1 MIAAKLFG
9 ALNPKQ
15 MLAILAG
22 ALMVAAVLSF
32 GSYFV
37 PEKLLTGRKGPVSFI
52 PHDYREWFIG
62 RRGLIGPA
70 ATGGFILVV
79 AGWGA
84 AEVMARAWQ
93 KARNRELANNA
104 ILLRVAPRVDEQSK
118 WEAAADLWR
127 AIHSTL
133 ARPDKEVW
141 LGSGLH
147 MSLEM
152 VQLAGERLNF
162 YLWAPRSVAETL
174 VRQLRAVYAGLEIEA
189 QLKSGDDG
197 APTGEIEDY
206 LDLAGEEANWLW
218 TDLGL
223 AAETWRPLRTSFAGD
238 PLVSLLSALEGLT
251 ADNTLAAAHFV
262 IRPVLEGWQRGGQ
275 AYIRKLRGDD
285 LKQGQ
290 QKPRL
295 SGRERDLIKQ
305 IEVKG
310 QARGFDLCLRLVVAG
325 QSDGGGDPSASL
337 RAGPSTSLRASL
349 NRLIRVFDQFA
360 AENSLAVRKSGT
372 QAELYRIKQRFFP
385 AGWKKSV
392 VGEQELAALVHLP
405 NRDVSGVSVN
415 RARAR
420 VERPSPISFVG
431 PAEKRVVLGR
441 FVDVPTFGNGFQYL
455 DYPLHGLRRA
465 ILKVADEPDG
475 SPADDWVPSQE
486 DLDVGIPL
494 LDGRRHFHVIGP
506 TGVGK
511 STMLLRMIWQYL
523 VEFPE
528 AAVWLQEPHQD
539 LTHKVVKRIPLWR
552 EKDVIWLDVMDPFRV
567 LGINP
572 LEAPPEADLGQVVA
586 DVMGIIKK
594 VMGASWDTAVQMQ
607 EILENGLLAVL
618 NGEPQPTMAHLFK
631 LLSDTDYRF
640 DLTARL
646 NDPIAAPYWQSLE
659 MKKERELD
667 TMLSVPRRRV
677 NAFLRNPIVRRIIA
691 QGTSTVDFRQAID
704 SGKVILVQLDG
715 RMGEQNRTFIG
726 AMMMYKLFST
736 IMSRMDIP
744 EEQRRQVAICVDEF
758 QTFVGQ
764 SGKEFADILEQAR
777 KMGASLTLAHQHLGQ
792 LAEGDLV
799 RSVANNTGTKV
810 VFRAEASDAP
820 TFLKWLPELKAV
832 EDLTTLANYRCYVR
846 PLVKGSPQPVCT
858 LYTYADPPIP
868 DPEAELTQERR
879 GEPDP
884 LPPHP
889 GRESLAEL
897 ERARGLSSD
906 EERKAYLKRLPEAGW
921 QSYLAARRY
930 YDAVRRN
937 QLIEQ
942 PEQVPDKLERVRTLV
957 RLGYGTPHY
966 ETEALVEKIIGN

>member
-9 ALNPKQ
+9 SLNPKQ
-15 MLAILAG
+15 VLAILAG
-22 ALMVAAVLSF
+22 TLLVAAALSF
-32 GSYFV
+32 GSYFM
-37 PEKLLTGRKGPVSFI
+37 PEKMLTGRTGPVSFI
-52 PHDYREWFIG
+52 PRDYREWFMG
-62 RRGLIGPA
+62 QRGLIGPA
-70 ATGGFILVV
+70 AAASFILLV

-84 AEVMARAWQ
+84 AEMMARAWQ

-104 ILLRVAPRVDEQSK
+104 VLLRIAPRVDDPGK

-127 AIHSTL
+127 TIHSTL
-133 ARPDKEVW
+133 ARPGKEVW

-147 MSLEM
+147 LSLEI

-174 VRQLRAVYAGLEIEA
+174 VRQFRATYAGLEIEP
-189 QLKSGDDG
+189 QFKNNKEGM
-197 APTGEIEDY
+197 PTGEVADY
-206 LDLAGEEANWLW
+206 LDLPGEEATWLW
-218 TDLGL
+218 ADLGL
-223 AAETWRPLRTSFAGD
+223 AADSWRPLRTDFAGD

-251 ADNTLAAAHFV
+251 SGNALAAAHFV
-262 IRPVLEGWQRGGQ
+262 IRPVMDGWQRGGQ
-275 AYIRKLRGDD
+275 AYIRKIRGDD
-285 LKQGQ
+285 LKQGK

-295 SGRERDLIKQ
+295 GGQERDQIKQ
-305 IEVKG
+305 IEDKAR
-310 QARGFDLCLRLVVAG
+310 ARGYNLCLRLAVVG
-325 QSDGGGDPSASL
+325 QGDVS
-337 RAGPSTSLRASL
+337 GNL
-349 NRLIRVFDQFA
+349 NRLTRVFDQFTA
-360 AENSLAVRKSGT
+360 DNSLVARKSGN
-372 QAELYRIKQRFFP
+372 QAELYRVKERFFP
-385 AGWKKSV
+385 AGWKASV
-392 VGEQELAALVHLP
+392 VGERELAALAHLP
-405 NRDVSGVSVN
+405 NREVSGVALN

-420 VERPSPISFVG
+420 IERPSPVSFVG
-431 PAEKRVVLGR
+431 SGEKRVVLGR

-455 DYPLHGLRRA
+455 DYPLHGLRKA
-465 ILKVADEPDG
+465 ILKLADEPDG
-475 SPADDWVPSQE
+475 TPADDWLPSQSG
-486 DLDVGIPL
+486 LDVGIPL
-494 LDGRRHFHVIGP
+494 MDARRHFHVIGP

-523 VEFPE
+523 VDFPE

-539 LTHKVVKRIPLWR
+539 LTHKVIKRIPLWR
-552 EKDVIWLDVMDPFRV
+552 EKDVIWLDVMDPVRV

-586 DVMGIIKK
+586 DVMGVIKK

-607 EILENGLLAVL
+607 EILENGLMAVL
-618 NGEPQPTMAHLFK
+618 WAEPRPTMAHLFK
-631 LLSDTDYRF
+631 LLSDTDYRY

-646 NDPIAAPYWQSLE
+646 KDPVAVPFWQSLE
-659 MKKERELD
+659 QKKEKELD
-667 TMLSVPRRRV
+667 TMLSVPRRRI
-677 NAFLRNPIVRRIIA
+677 NAFIRNPIVRRIIA
-691 QGTSTVDFRQAID
+691 QAVSTVDFRQAID
-704 SGKVILVQLDG
+704 SGKIILVQLDG

-726 AMMMYKLFST
+726 AMMMYKLFGT
-736 IMSRMDIP
+736 IMSRMDV
-744 EEQRRQVAICVDEF
+744 EEQDRRQVAICVDEF

-846 PLVKGSPQPVCT
+846 PLVQGSPQPVCT

-868 DPEAELTQERR
+868 ESEQELSQDRR

-884 LPPHP
+884 LSPHP
-889 GRESLAEL
+889 GREALQEL
-897 ERARGLSSD
+897 ERVRTLPSD
-906 EERKAYLKRLPEAGW
+906 KERKAYLKRLPEDGW
-921 QSYLAARRY
+921 QNYLTARHY
-930 YDAVRRN
+930 HDAVRRN

-942 PEQVPDKLERVRTLV
+942 PEHVPDKLERVRTLV

-966 ETEALVEKIIGN
+966 ETESLVEKIIGS